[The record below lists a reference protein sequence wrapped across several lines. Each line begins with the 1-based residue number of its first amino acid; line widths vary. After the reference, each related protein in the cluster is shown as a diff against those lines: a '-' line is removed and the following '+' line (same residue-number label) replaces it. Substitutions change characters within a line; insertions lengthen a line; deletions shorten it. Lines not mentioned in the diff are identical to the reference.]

1 MITGGFSFSF
11 LLILSITKAELQFT
25 TYIVIRAL
33 DKNLSRSHENAQRDV
48 TFRILSRKIKRYNH
62 VYIKVKAVL

>member
-1 MITGGFSFSF
+1 MSTGGFSFSF

-33 DKNLSRSHENAQRDV
+33 DKICHAPMKMPRGTLRSGYCHAKLKD
-48 TFRILSRKIKRYNH
+48 TIM
-62 VYIKVKAVL
+62 YIKVKAVL